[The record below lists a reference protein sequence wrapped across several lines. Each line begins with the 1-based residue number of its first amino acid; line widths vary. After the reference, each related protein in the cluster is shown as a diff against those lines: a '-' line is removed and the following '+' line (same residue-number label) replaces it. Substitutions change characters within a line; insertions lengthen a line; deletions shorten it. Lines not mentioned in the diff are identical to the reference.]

1 MFSDSEATSGK
12 NGNVRLLL
20 RLCKNL
26 PSVKIWNKI
35 ISQSNGKKTHTHTH
49 KKEGKNKI
57 KKRKLYMQRKSG
69 VERER
74 KLELLQ
80 RIREIWREN
89 GFEAR
94 GGD

>member
-1 MFSDSEATSGK
+1 MVKK
-12 NGNVRLLL
+12 N
-20 RLCKNL
+20 
-26 PSVKIWNKI
+26 
-35 ISQSNGKKTHTHTH
+35 THTH

-80 RIREIWREN
+80 RIREI
-89 GFEAR
+89 
-94 GGD
+94 